1 MSKQWNPD
9 GGFPSPE
16 QVERMVAAEVR
27 HLAEAEYAR
36 QRGVEEK
43 SESRRD
49 RLRAA
54 YRLQHREVGRKVNL
68 DAVFALV
75 GNVAALRPRHGSPC
89 RRGQPG
95 GLRRPRVS
103 RDPLARR
110 AERREEPARPRPP
123 PRLAGGRFGI
133 MSASTTLQRRP
144 TMDTILVKVRLPCSA
159 ARLENALLKAAHNG
173 HWHDAQVKVD
183 EKGNLIVT
191 YPDDSK

>member
-1 MSKQWNPD
+1 MKREENQTVEYKESWHEKYLEWICGYANAKGGTLYIGIEDGTTKPVGVKNPNKLMED
-9 GGFPSPE
+9 IPNSIRNTMGI
-16 QVERMVAAEVR
+16 VA
-27 HLAEAEYAR
+27 
-36 QRGVEEK
+36 G
-43 SESRRD
+43 
-49 RLRAA
+49 
-54 YRLQHREVGRKVNL
+54 
-68 DAVFALV
+68 
-75 GNVAALRPRHGSPC
+75 ALRSRHGRPC
-89 RRGQPG
+89 RRGQPR
-95 GLRRPRVS
+95 GLRRPRVP
-103 RDPLARR
+103 RDPRARR

-123 PRLAGGRFGI
+123 PRVAGQAFDI